1 MCHVLRSMTEGRDA
15 DNLGGPN
22 KKQIEDLGRCV
33 NPAQPSLLNVT
44 RDIRIVHH
52 IESAVVQRANCD
64 RDLREHHPGSSK
76 ERLMAW
82 RAEAWNILGV
92 FDVHDSQF
100 AIATV
105 SKPPQ
110 GDLEVSQID
119 RRAHGSVDAKPPMS
133 VLSTGEY
140 PRLM

>member
-1 MCHVLRSMTEGRDA
+1 MCHVLGSMAEGTDA
-15 DNLGGPN
+15 DTLGGPS

-44 RDIRIVHH
+44 SDLRVVHR

-64 RDLREHHPGSSK
+64 PDLREHHPGSTK
-76 ERLMAW
+76 DRLMTW

-92 FDVHDSQF
+92 FDVRDSQF
-100 AIATV
+100 ALATV

-110 GDLEVSQID
+110 GDLDISEID
-119 RRAHGSVDAKPPMS
+119 QRVHGSVVAEPPMS

-140 PRLM
+140 SRLM